1 MPDNN
6 FNNKNFDSVL
16 SSLGNRVDKQK
27 LTNAAKNGNTD
38 ELINSLSPEDKKKLN
53 SVLSDEKALEAVLK
67 SPQAAAILKLLSGG
81 KK

>member
-16 SSLGNRVDKQK
+16 SSFGNKFDRQK

-38 ELINSLSPEDKKKLN
+38 ELINSLSPEDKKKLD
-53 SVLSDEKALEAVLK
+53 SVLNDKNALEAILN
-67 SPQAAAILKLLSGG
+67 SPQAAAIIKLLSGG